1 MDLNC
6 SQRNMCLAHK
16 HVNKINGLKV
26 SKDTYNK
33 LFHLNPHSLDASVQ
47 VYADSQRYQ
56 KAATQ
61 FIGKLECRVCE
72 KVFHKAFGLEFHMA
86 HEHHPS
92 EIPKKASRVST
103 VKDHRGKESK
113 ARGSRAT
120 GKNVSKRS
128 KKKAK
133 KDWDQALEDAWKN
146 DDSDDTD
153 QEVRF
158 SIFLQVDTIKFSLMN
173 PFTRPHF

>member
-56 KAATQ
+56 NQKAAGQ
-61 FIGKLECRVCE
+61 YISKLQCRVCE

-92 EIPKKASRVST
+92 EIPKKASRANAIKES
-103 VKDHRGKESK
+103 HRGKESK
-113 ARGSRAT
+113 ARRFKAT

-128 KKKAK
+128 KRKAK
-133 KDWDQALEDAWKN
+133 KFDWDQALEDAWKN

-158 SIFLQVDTIKFSLMN
+158 SLFYIKWQFI
-173 PFTRPHF
+173 

>member
-47 VYADSQRYQ
+47 VYADSQCRSQ
-56 KAATQ
+56 KAAGQ
-61 FIGKLECRVCE
+61 FISKLQCRVCD

-146 DDSDDTD
+146 DDSDETD

-158 SIFLQVDTIKFSLMN
+158 SRFLYKLIKWQFI
-173 PFTRPHF
+173 